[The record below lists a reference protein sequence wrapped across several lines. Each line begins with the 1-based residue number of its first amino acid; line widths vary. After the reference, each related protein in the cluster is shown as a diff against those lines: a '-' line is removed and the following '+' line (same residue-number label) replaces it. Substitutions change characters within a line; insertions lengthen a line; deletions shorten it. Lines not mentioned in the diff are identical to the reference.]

1 MLKGNHLDLILR
13 SIKTVFSSE
22 DLALLWHEPVTN
34 ATRVRINYYIQKGA
48 LYHIR
53 NGLYAKDE
61 KYARLELA
69 TRIFTPSYVSFE
81 TVLAKEGLIFQ
92 YYEKITV
99 ASYLTREVIVDQQT
113 YSYRKLKN
121 KLLVNPLGVTQ
132 VDGTSLATKERAM
145 LDTLYLNANYHFDN
159 LESINWEKVLEI
171 LPAYTNNRLEK
182 EISRISKK
190 GIYL

>member
-1 MLKGNHLDLILR
+1 MLKGNYLDLILR
-13 SIKTVFSSE
+13 STKTVFSSE

-34 ATRVRINYYIQKGA
+34 ATRVRINYYIKKGA

-61 KYARLELA
+61 KYHRLELA

-145 LDTLYLNANYHFDN
+145 LDTLYLNANYYFDN

-190 GIYL
+190 GINL